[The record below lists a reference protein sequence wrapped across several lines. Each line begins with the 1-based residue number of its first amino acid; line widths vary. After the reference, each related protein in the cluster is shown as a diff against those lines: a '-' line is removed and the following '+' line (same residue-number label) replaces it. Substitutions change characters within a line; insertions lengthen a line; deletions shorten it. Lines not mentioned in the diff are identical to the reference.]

1 MEKDYLN
8 NTSKWC
14 LVDDTILNLKKWIT
28 DWTLILIDAED
39 EYRRL
44 IKEEKHKE
52 AMDFS
57 WEMILSEIEND
68 KKNQTSED
76 WKLTVFGPSIWNI
89 RMKIAEEL
97 MMKVM

>member
-28 DWTLILIDAED
+28 DWTLILMDAED

-44 IKEEKHKE
+44 IREEKHKE

-68 KKNQTSED
+68 KKI
-76 WKLTVFGPSIWNI
+76 KLQKIENLQFLVRLFGI
-89 RMKIAEEL
+89 
-97 MMKVM
+97 